1 MSNLQVLDQRELL
14 GKNFTVYGDFENPL
28 FLAKDVAEWI
38 DYSKSSEGYY
48 NTTKML
54 ATVEDDEKLTITNG
68 NSGGRQTFLT
78 EDGLYEVLMQSRK
91 PIAKTFKREVKI
103 ILKAIRQTGQYHAT
117 TVEETN
123 YNSTQRLGEVV
134 ELAKLTVR
142 IMKDAKDKPDKIKRV
157 VGETLAMF
165 GIVLPGDFYTMTQ
178 VIEQHE
184 VLPKSCDT
192 ITTFL
197 EDFGNVSGIASV
209 DVFNAYISYCNGQ
222 GIKPTNQID
231 FSRQVT
237 KIVGSTTKTVRV
249 NKHSQRV
256 FA

>member
-38 DYSKSSEGYY
+38 ENKQPSQ
-48 NTTKML
+48 ML
-54 ATVEDDEKLTITNG
+54 EQVDDEEKLMCLLNI
-68 NSGGRQTFLT
+68 SGQNRNYWFLT

-91 PIAKTFKREVKI
+91 PIAKNFKREVKA
-103 ILKAIRQTGQYHAT
+103 ILRTIRQTGQYHAT

-123 YNSTQRLGEVV
+123 YPNSQRLGEVV

-157 VGETLAMF
+157 VGETLVMF
-165 GIVLPGDFYTMTQ
+165 GIVMPGDFYATNQ

-184 VLPKSCDT
+184 VLPKSWDT

-209 DVFNAYISYCNGQ
+209 DVFNAYISYCNGK